1 MLPLLPPPITAPAM
15 HTQGGLKLP
24 LPQTHARA
32 AALSTLPLPASAPGV
47 LMPPPN
53 LSGSVA
59 RAKQMQ
65 PCAAT
70 APALPAPA
78 PRRKSARVDGD
89 VSQGFVQV
97 LLPAADDAQARVLFI
112 SRGVHFLSPTSMVP
126 CDGVLNIHAS
136 PTAPHTAAAYRWRG

>member
-1 MLPLLPPPITAPAM
+1 MLPLPPPKLQMPPSPLGGVLPSPHASTAALLPIPANAPGAKLPPAKL
-15 HTQGGLKLP
+15 HGG
-24 LPQTHARA
+24 
-32 AALSTLPLPASAPGV
+32 
-47 LMPPPN
+47 
-53 LSGSVA
+53 
-59 RAKQMQ
+59 
-65 PCAAT
+65 AT
-70 APALPAPA
+70 ASSGNKTALPAPGKHPVA
-78 PRRKSARVDGD
+78 VRHNNSARVDGD